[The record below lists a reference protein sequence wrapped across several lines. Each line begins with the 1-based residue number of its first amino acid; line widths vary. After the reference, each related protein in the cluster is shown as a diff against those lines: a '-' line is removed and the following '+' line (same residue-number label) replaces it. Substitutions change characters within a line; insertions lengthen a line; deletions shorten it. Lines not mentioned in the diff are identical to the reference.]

1 MIRRTLVVGLG
12 LLMAA
17 NGAASEDKSAEKYTE
32 TFKAKEGTKLSFD
45 MVLIPGG
52 TLMMGSPA
60 DQAGR
65 ADNEGPQHRVQ
76 LDPFYLC
83 TTETTL
89 ELFLA
94 YYEETHTEK
103 RGSADTQEVKKK
115 GASANGGAVD
125 AITGPTP
132 VYGDLTMGHSNRH
145 PAIGIS
151 WHNAVTFCRWLSQR
165 TGKTYRLPTEA
176 EWEYAA
182 RGGTTRVF
190 GFGDDAGML
199 GDFAWYEAN
208 AELGPSEVAK
218 KKAGAWGLYDM
229 QGNVRE
235 WVQDFYQPT
244 AYSEAT
250 PQGPLLNPTGP
261 KTGAVHVARGG
272 CYRSPPGEL
281 RCAARGFEEE
291 WWRWNDPQLPKSI
304 WWLPQIDVIGF
315 RVARTAGAD
324 TEKPVP

>member
-1 MIRRTLVVGLG
+1 MGLG

-17 NGAASEDKSAEKYTE
+17 NGTASEDKPAKQYTE
-32 TFKAKEGTKLSFD
+32 TLTTKEGAKLSFD

-52 TLMMGSPA
+52 TFVMGSPA

-65 ADNEGPQHRVQ
+65 ADHEGPQHKVQ

-94 YYEETHTEK
+94 YYQETRTEK
-103 RGSADTQEVKKK
+103 RDFVDMQEVKKK
-115 GASANGGAVD
+115 DNPANGGGVD

-132 VYGDLTMGHSNRH
+132 VYGDMTMGHSHRA
-145 PAIGIS
+145 PAIGVS
-151 WHNAVTFCRWLSQR
+151 WHNAATFCRWLSRR

-182 RGGTTRVF
+182 RGGTTSVF
-190 GFGDDAGML
+190 GFGDDASKL

-208 AELGPSEVAK
+208 SEFGPEAVAK
-218 KKAGAWGLYDM
+218 KKATAWGLYDM

-235 WVQDFYQPT
+235 WVHDFYQPT

-250 PQGPLLNPTGP
+250 TQGSILNPTGP
-261 KTGAVHVARGG
+261 QTGTVHVARGG
-272 CYRSPPGEL
+272 CYKSPPGEL
-281 RCAARGFEEE
+281 RCAARGFEED

-324 TEKPVP
+324 TEKRGP